1 MLFADGAGLGSAES
15 PGGTRLSLAS
25 FALFPLDDF
34 QILFFFFC
42 IFALFCVL
50 SVQLLLPSVAGS
62 FFSSSLTIFKRGGIT
77 TLS

>member
-34 QILFFFFC
+34 QILFFFFA
-42 IFALFCVL
+42 FLL
-50 SVQLLLPSVAGS
+50 SSVCFRFNCCCRLLLEA
-62 FFSSSLTIFKRGGIT
+62 FFLPLSQFLRGVE
-77 TLS
+77 LLR